1 VTSSTS
7 IRFLIAS
14 GLCVV
19 SGVAMAADSNS
30 GSAVITPPTEKQN
43 ISGRFNALAGTYALS
58 LVAQTQQ
65 SMGEWLA
72 NTLTTH
78 AANSAPA
85 KPLDDL
91 FTFGLVWQTS
101 REMPA
106 QVQLKQSLL
115 SQLQSLQGQADTT
128 HAQHLLALSRSLGA
142 MPVTGRA
149 LVPTQDGRL
158 MQVQLQMQPVLQ
170 EGDRVSIPK
179 RPRTVSVLLP
189 NGLMCSVLHR
199 PDATAAQYIQA
210 CGPIATGDVR
220 GADFN
225 FDTAYVVQV
234 DGQIENQGLAGWN
247 ATRHN
252 APSPG
257 AWIWAPPGEARIPVK
272 LSEQMASFLA
282 TQGPSSPADTDIKTL
297 PPLQVDNAISASRSL
312 PLSSSDW
319 GVVGLLQTPTARLR
333 KAGAAGVSVSRTAPY
348 SHTNLTLQPF
358 DVLEIGLRYS
368 IISASLYGPEIAGD
382 RAYLDKSSDIKL
394 RLLEESR
401 YLPQIAMGLR
411 DPAGTGF
418 FAGEYLVT
426 NKRFDNFDFSLGL
439 GWGYLGGRGDISNP
453 FGLLGERFKQRGVNN
468 FGQGG
473 TVSLKTLFAGKT
485 ALFGGVQWHTPIEP
499 LTLKLELDGN
509 NYRNDRAG
517 APIEQ
522 KSPINVGAVW
532 KQGPLDITIGL
543 ERGKQWT
550 LGLSLNSNLDST
562 QPMRI
567 SSVVPIAIQPMTGA
581 SARSVAPTSGAA
593 SIAKHQTTLS
603 DFSAQ
608 SAWFAT
614 QLEEQTNTWLIYLD
628 DARGFYLHE
637 RLDKGIA
644 VLHRDAPASIT
655 RFVVRYN
662 NRQTPVTEH
671 TVNRAQWVKEKTS
684 LLTASEQI
692 KAIVPT
698 AAASVVN
705 VEPAPV
711 LRRADVLAQR
721 KPASTG
727 TSLGLGYEQRLGGP
741 DGYLYALYT
750 KLNAK
755 ADLWQG
761 GWVDGAVQLR
771 LIDNYD
777 KFKYT
782 ADSALPRVRTNV
794 REYVTSSRLT
804 IPSLTIN
811 QMAAVTDSIYALG
824 YAGLLEP
831 MFAGIGGEI
840 LYRPDQSRVS
850 LGIDVN
856 QVRQRDYKQ
865 DFALRPYQ
873 TKTGHVT
880 MYWDTQWNNVF
891 ATLSAGQYLAGD
903 RGATVDVSR
912 QFANGLHMGVWA
924 TKTNVSSAQFGEGS
938 FDKGVYLSLPF
949 DAFFGSGSGSSAS
962 FAWHPLIRD
971 GGAKLGRKQLWDI
984 TQLRNPRALDYKP
997 N

>member
-1 VTSSTS
+1 M
-7 IRFLIAS
+7 S
-14 GLCVV
+14 GAAV
-19 SGVAMAADSNS
+19 AADGNS
-30 GSAVITPPTEKQN
+30 GSAVITLPAEKQN
-43 ISGRFNALAGTYALS
+43 ISGRFNSLLGSYALS
-58 LVAQTQQ
+58 LVAQATQP
-65 SMGEWLA
+65 MGEWLA
-72 NTLTTH
+72 SALSTH
-78 AANSAPA
+78 AASAAPS

-101 REMPA
+101 TEMPA

-115 SQLQSLQGQADTT
+115 SQLQSLQEQASTT
-128 HAQHLLALSRSLGA
+128 NPQYLDVLTRTIGG
-142 MPVTGRA
+142 MPVTGRVF
-149 LVPTQDGRL
+149 LPTQDGRL
-158 MQVQLQMQPVLQ
+158 MQVHLQMQPVLQ
-170 EGDRVSIPK
+170 VGDMVSIPK

-189 NGLMCSVLHR
+189 NGVICSVLHR
-199 PDATAAQYIQA
+199 PDATAAQYIHA
-210 CGPIATGDVR
+210 CSPIATSDGR
-220 GADFN
+220 SADLS
-225 FDTAYVVQV
+225 FDIAYVVQV
-234 DGQIENQGLAGWN
+234 DGRIESQGLAAWN
-247 ATRHN
+247 ATQHN

-257 AWIWAPPGEARIPVK
+257 AWIWAPSREAGIPIK

-282 TQGPSSPADTDIKTL
+282 TQGPSSPANADVKTL
-297 PPLQVDNAISASRSL
+297 PPLQVDNAAAESRVL

-348 SHTNLTLQPF
+348 THTSLTLQPF
-358 DVLEIGLRYS
+358 DALEIGLRYTN
-368 IISASLYGPEIAGD
+368 ISTSLYGPEIAGD

-401 YLPQIAMGLR
+401 YLPQIAIGLR

-418 FAGEYLVT
+418 FAGEYLVS

-439 GWGYLGGRGDISNP
+439 GWGYLGGRGNVGNP
-453 FGLLGERFKQRGVNN
+453 LGLLGERFKQRGTNMV
-468 FGQGG
+468 GQGG
-473 TVSLKTLFAGKT
+473 TVSLKTLFTGKT
-485 ALFGGVQWHTPIEP
+485 ALFGGVQWHTPLEP
-499 LTLKLELDGN
+499 LTLKFELEGN

-532 KQGPLDITIGL
+532 KQGPLDLSFGL

-567 SSVVPIAIQPMTGA
+567 SSVAPIAIQPMAVVSTKNTAPISGTT
-581 SARSVAPTSGAA
+581 SV
-593 SIAKHQTTLS
+593 AKHQTTLT

-608 SAWFAT
+608 SAWFST
-614 QLEEQTNTWLIYLD
+614 QLEEQGDTWLIYLD

-644 VLHRDAPASIT
+644 VLHRDAPANIT

-671 TVNRAQWVKEKTS
+671 TVYRWQWVKEKTS
-684 LLTASEQI
+684 LLTSSEQI

-698 AAASVVN
+698 AAAPVSSVA
-705 VEPAPV
+705 PAPAAQ
-711 LRRADVLAQR
+711 RAEVLAQR
-721 KPASTG
+721 KPATTG
-727 TSLGLGYEQRLGGP
+727 AGLGLGYEQRLGGP
-741 DGYLYALYT
+741 DGYLYALYV
-750 KLNAK
+750 KGSAK

-831 MFAGIGGEI
+831 MFAGVGGEI
-840 LYRPDQSRVS
+840 LYRPDQSRLA
-850 LGIDVN
+850 LGVDIN
-856 QVRQRDYKQ
+856 QVRQRDFKQ
-865 DFALRPYQ
+865 NFALLPYQ

-880 MYWDTQWNNVF
+880 MYWDTKWKDVL
-891 ATLSAGQYLAGD
+891 AKLSVGQYLAGD
-903 RGATVDVSR
+903 RGATMDVSR
-912 QFANGLHMGVWA
+912 QFANGLHMGIWA

-949 DAFFGSGSGSSAS
+949 DAFFSSGSGSSAS
-962 FAWHPLIRD
+962 FAWHPLLRD
-971 GGAKLGRKQLWDI
+971 GGAKLARKQLWDI
-984 TQLRNPRALDYKP
+984 TQLRDPRALDYRP

>member
-1 VTSSTS
+1 MSGITVAAENNNGVT
-7 IRFLIAS
+7 
-14 GLCVV
+14 G
-19 SGVAMAADSNS
+19 
-30 GSAVITPPTEKQN
+30 ITPAVEKQN
-43 ISGRFNALAGTYALS
+43 VSGRFNLIKGSYALS
-58 LVAQTQQ
+58 IVAQTAQP
-65 SMGEWLA
+65 MGEWLA
-72 NTLTTH
+72 NAVNTH
-78 AANSAPA
+78 AANSASSNPS
-85 KPLDDL
+85 DDL
-91 FTFGLVWQTS
+91 FTFGLVWQTG

-106 QVQLKQSLL
+106 QVQLKQGLL
-115 SQLQSLQGQADTT
+115 SQLQSLQ
-128 HAQHLLALSRSLGA
+128 AQTSTANAQYLQVLARTIGS
-142 MPVTGRA
+142 MPITGRA
-149 LVPTQDGRL
+149 YLPTQDGRL

-170 EGDRVSIPK
+170 VGDMVSIPK

-189 NGLMCSVLHR
+189 HGVVCRVLHR
-199 PDATAAQYIQA
+199 PNATAAQYIQA
-210 CGPIATGDVR
+210 CTPSVPGD
-220 GADFN
+220 GSSADVSV
-225 FDTAYVVQV
+225 DTAYVVQV
-234 DGQIENQGLAGWN
+234 DGQIESQGLAAWN
-247 ATRHN
+247 ATPHN

-257 AWIWAPPGEARIPVK
+257 AWIWAPSREAGIPVK
-272 LSEQMASFLA
+272 LSEQIASFLA
-282 TQGPSSPADTDIKTL
+282 TQGSLSLTNADVMTL
-297 PPLQVDNAISASRSL
+297 PPLQMDNTVSESRGL
-312 PLSSSDW
+312 PQSSSDW

-348 SHTNLTLQPF
+348 THTNLTLQPF
-358 DVLEIGLRYS
+358 DALEIGLRYTN
-368 IISASLYGPEIAGD
+368 ISTSLYGPEIAGD
-382 RAYLDKSSDIKL
+382 RAYLDKSADIKL
-394 RLLEESR
+394 RILEESR
-401 YLPQIAMGLR
+401 YLPQIAIGLR

-418 FAGEYLVT
+418 FAGEYLVS

-439 GWGYLGGRGDISNP
+439 GWGYLGGRGNISNP
-453 FGLLGERFKQRGVNN
+453 LGALGERFKQRETNTV
-468 FGQGG
+468 GQGG
-473 TVSLKTLFAGKT
+473 TVSLKTLFSGKT
-485 ALFGGVQWHTPIEP
+485 ALFGGVQWHTPLEP
-499 LTLKLELDGN
+499 LALKLELDGN

-517 APIEQ
+517 LPIEQ
-522 KSPINVGAVW
+522 KSSFNVGAVW
-532 KQGPLDITIGL
+532 KQGPLDLTFGL

-567 SSVVPIAIQPMTGA
+567 SSVAPVAIQPMKGV
-581 SARSVAPTSGAA
+581 SAKNAVPTSGAA
-593 SIAKHQTTLS
+593 SIAKHQTTLTN
-603 DFSAQ
+603 FSAQ

-614 QLEEQTNTWLIYLD
+614 QLQELGDAWLIDLD
-628 DARGFYLHE
+628 DARGFYLNE

-644 VLHRDAPASIT
+644 VLHRDAPANIT

-671 TVNRAQWVKEKTS
+671 TVYRSQWVKEKTS

-698 AAASVVN
+698 AAAPVQTATSAPSVQH
-705 VEPAPV
+705 
-711 LRRADVLAQR
+711 ADVLAQR

-727 TSLGLGYEQRLGGP
+727 ASLGLGYEQRLGGP
-741 DGYLYALYT
+741 DGYLYALYA
-750 KLNAK
+750 KGSAK

-761 GWVDGAVQLR
+761 GWIDGAVQLR

-804 IPSLTIN
+804 IPNLTIN

-831 MFAGIGGEI
+831 MYAGIGGEI
-840 LYRPDQSRVS
+840 LYRPDQSRLA
-850 LGIDVN
+850 LGVDIN
-856 QVRQRDYKQ
+856 QVRQRDFKQ
-865 DFALRPYQ
+865 NFALRPYQ

-880 MYWDTQWNNVF
+880 LYWDTKWNDVF

-903 RGATVDVSR
+903 RGATIDLSR

-938 FDKGVYLSLPF
+938 FDKGVYISLPF
-949 DAFFGSGSGSSAS
+949 DAFFSSGSGSSAS
-962 FAWHPLIRD
+962 FAWHPLLRD

-984 TQLRNPRALDYKP
+984 TQLRDPRALDYKP